1 MNGGIEV
8 DNMDRAER
16 ALKALKT
23 YQGTDFQGAPLEELH
38 PEDALTLV
46 QDLIGDLLHA
56 ADLIRDLGSGTP
68 YSESLERITNRDLLD
83 WAEGNYQEEVKEEAY
98 D

>member
-23 YQGTDFQGAPLEELH
+23 YQGTDFQGAPLEEIH
-38 PEDALTLV
+38 PEDRLLLV

-56 ADLIRDLGSGTP
+56 ADLIQYGDRRL
-68 YSESLERITNRDLLD
+68 TNSQLLR
-83 WAEGNYQEEVKEEAY
+83 WAEGNYEEEVAEERAY